1 MAAAVAAFTCGK
13 ACSAFS
19 RWRGRTR
26 SLTLTSLRLL
36 AEIREQGHIGSMN
49 LLVSRGWSLRGQHGG
64 DQVVPLG
71 GSTAGPHRRPEA

>member
-36 AEIREQGHIGSMN
+36 AEIREQGHTGSMN
-49 LLVSRGWSLRGQHGG
+49 LLVYPGWEGALQ
-64 DQVVPLG
+64 DL
-71 GSTAGPHRRPEA
+71 TAVLKRSYLVGRLV